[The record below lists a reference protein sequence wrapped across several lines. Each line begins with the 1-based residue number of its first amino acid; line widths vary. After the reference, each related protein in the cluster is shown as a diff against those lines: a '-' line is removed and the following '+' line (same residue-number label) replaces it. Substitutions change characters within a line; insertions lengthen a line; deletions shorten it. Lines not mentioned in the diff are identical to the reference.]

1 MKNSRCSAKSC
12 KEHGFVGDNNVWV
25 WKFTSTCAEERWP
38 GGLTLIFSA
47 EDQFSAPS
55 CTSSNVCLDK
65 EWEAPFCGKF
75 CHWVPATARNA
86 LLQFLTLFQGG
97 IMETF
102 LSETKQSS
110 WLHQFWAIQ
119 GSSRLTVHPGF
130 QCRVTLSEYLSHH
143 CPILPMG
150 LSPAAS
156 QLLHTPVFSCILPTT
171 HCSFSDVCVCWLF
184 LTYVLAFPR
193 GC

>member
-38 GGLTLIFSA
+38 RGLTLIFSA

-65 EWEAPFCGKF
+65 EWESPFCGKF

-110 WLHQFWAIQ
+110 WLHQSCAIQ
-119 GSSRLTVHPGF
+119 GSSRLTAHPGF
-130 QCRVTLSEYLSHH
+130 QCSHLQWV
-143 CPILPMG
+143 PQPPLPHPANG
-150 LSPAAS
+150 ALTSSIPAAAYTS
-156 QLLHTPVFSCILPTT
+156 VLLHSPHYTLQ
-171 HCSFSDVCVCWLF
+171 LF
-184 LTYVLAFPR
+184 RCLCLLFFFF
-193 GC
+193 